1 VALHTDKP
9 TVLTL
14 CVIAARDAPVK
25 QWQLRRHLAKAP
37 ALPLSE
43 SRSVRPKALGRPRL
57 LCKRWR

>member
-1 VALHTDKP
+1 VAPHTDKP

-25 QWQLRRHLAKAP
+25 QWQLRRDLAKAP

-43 SRSVRPKALGRPRL
+43 SRSVRP
-57 LCKRWR
+57 